1 MREKE
6 NLMKN
11 KFKIVIRIKLNF
23 FLDVN
28 LKQTLSDR
36 IHCIKCS
43 KTRSEPGFGF
53 MNFMDPFR
61 HYVLYQMDLTGCV
74 LQIPASLY
82 FSQSFGY
89 RIQMVFLRKLIKH
102 ILHLY
107 F

>member
-11 KFKIVIRIKLNF
+11 KFKIVIKINLNF

-28 LKQTLSDR
+28 LRQTLSDR

-43 KTRSEPGFGF
+43 KTRSEPGSGF
-53 MNFMDPFR
+53 MNFMDPNPAL
-61 HYVLYQMDLTGCV
+61 LYQMDLTGCV
-74 LQIPASLY
+74 LHIPTSLY